1 MAIGDICSREVVFAR
16 RDTTVKAAAV
26 LMRES
31 HIGSIIVVDEPNG
44 KPIPAGIVTDRDIVV
59 AGWRLGSTRML
70 FRSAT

>member
-1 MAIGDICSREVVFAR
+1 MVIGDICSREVVFAR

-44 KPIPAGIVTDRDIVV
+44 KRIPSGILTDRDIVV

-70 FRSAT
+70 FRSGM